1 MLVQFFNRLQKLK
14 SVIPM
19 NPRVIAREPDTV
31 VIDDYVSSSDI
42 KYLLQK
48 APELTEGI
56 TNDNLSNTYTLSPY
70 KDDVVRFLCM
80 KVAMLVGVPVQ
91 YLRYIDIDYIP
102 VNSSLVKKPATYNK
116 VPESP
121 VATGPYGR
129 VLGTAS
135 ILLSDDA
142 TLLLNGSALDVKKAQ
157 IIGIQMVD
165 EQDILYYNNIL
176 ESGKVVQNDLWLCSF
191 VFAEFPRE
199 LNVEDYEVKL

>member
-1 MLVQFFNRLQKLK
+1 
-14 SVIPM
+14 M

-91 YLRYIDIDYIP
+91 HLRYIDIDYIP

-165 EQDILYYNNIL
+165 EQDNLYYNNIL

-191 VFAEFPRE
+191 VFTEFPRE
-199 LNVEDYEVKL
+199 LVKDYEVEL